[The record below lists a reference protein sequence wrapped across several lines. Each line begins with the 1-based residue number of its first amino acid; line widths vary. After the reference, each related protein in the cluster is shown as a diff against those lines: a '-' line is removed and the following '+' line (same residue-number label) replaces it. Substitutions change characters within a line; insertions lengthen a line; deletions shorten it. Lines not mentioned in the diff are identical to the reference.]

1 MEQIASQNLVIEFAN
16 SILLFVSWKLVIVY
30 VFVFLRPHVLHLFYP
45 SYCSHT
51 HFSHT
56 RPPLSRSPPSSPTL
70 FNLSQSPLSSPTLS
84 PHYSRTPPP
93 SLSPHSLFTQP
104 EFMFALAQTLANTSN
119 NAVVRQAAGV
129 YLKNCLF
136 SKEENAKLQFRER
149 WLLIDASA
157 RDQIKDLVH

>member
-56 RPPLSRSPPSSPTL
+56 RPPLCRSPPSSPTL

-84 PHYSRTPPP
+84 QHYSRTPPP
-93 SLSPHSLFTQP
+93 SLSPHSPSHSLSSCLLWLKHWPTP
-104 EFMFALAQTLANTSN
+104 ATMLWSDKLLEYTS
-119 NAVVRQAAGV
+119 RTV
-129 YLKNCLF
+129 YFPKKRMPNF
-136 SKEENAKLQFRER
+136 SFG
-149 WLLIDASA
+149 
-157 RDQIKDLVH
+157 KDGSSLMQVPGTR